1 MYNFKKIILVFYVI
15 TGPVILGQTEPTT
28 SGSASVEE
36 NNANRNKVIPQS
48 TSASTTTNS
57 TPKSSIIEPT
67 NSPESNETDVKR
79 KTNSTVIKN
88 LQTNTTSSTSSTSTT
103 TPTNIT
109 NPELP
114 TTSQP
119 TTVGN
124 VTTPPFVDDFDI
136 LTSIFKL
143 PELSFQEFDHEQ
155 VRKPLQGV
163 YSMARGFVFS
173 VFGDLDSIWLN
184 LKEIFVQESELIE
197 SESSTNKDD
206 INDNT
211 ELRSNKTEKEIIQK
225 LSDEP
230 QTFWQTLTK
239 NDTNWSEIKSYE
251 SGYITCIVF
260 GIIFMIAMA
269 QHVKCHE
276 GVRVQQ
282 KRRPSKGDALPTKEK
297 GDKLLAKEK
306 GDTLLIEEKGD
317 IQYVQGAG
325 SKNVDNYLF

>member
-1 MYNFKKIILVFYVI
+1 MYNFKKIILIIYVI
-15 TGPVILGQTEPTT
+15 TGRVTLGQTEPTT

-48 TSASTTTNS
+48 TRSTTSATTNS
-57 TPKSSIIEPT
+57 TPLIEPT

-79 KTNSTVIKN
+79 KTNSNVIKN
-88 LQTNTTSSTSSTSTT
+88 LQTNTTSSTSSTNST

-109 NPELP
+109 NLKLP

-124 VTTPPFVDDFDI
+124 VTTPPFIDDFDI

-163 YSMARGFVFS
+163 YSMARGFIFS

-184 LKEIFVQESELIE
+184 LKEIFVQTSELIE

-206 INDNT
+206 MGINDNT
-211 ELRSNKTEKEIIQK
+211 E
-225 LSDEP
+225 
-230 QTFWQTLTK
+230 
-239 NDTNWSEIKSYE
+239 
-251 SGYITCIVF
+251 
-260 GIIFMIAMA
+260 
-269 QHVKCHE
+269 
-276 GVRVQQ
+276 
-282 KRRPSKGDALPTKEK
+282 
-297 GDKLLAKEK
+297 
-306 GDTLLIEEKGD
+306 
-317 IQYVQGAG
+317 
-325 SKNVDNYLF
+325 